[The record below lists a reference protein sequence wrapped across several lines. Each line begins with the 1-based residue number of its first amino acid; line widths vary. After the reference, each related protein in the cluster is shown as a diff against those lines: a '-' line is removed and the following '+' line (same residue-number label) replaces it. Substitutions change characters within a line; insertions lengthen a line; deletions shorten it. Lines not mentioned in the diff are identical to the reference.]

1 MLITLTIV
9 WVLTLSYV
17 LLMIVYWTGWKMQR
31 VFRVPANF
39 TPGTRVSIII
49 PARNEEGNIAACLSA
64 ILRNSY
70 PASLIEI
77 IVIDDHSTDNTAAIV
92 RNFDLP
98 NVKCL
103 SMANF
108 LKPNESLNAYKKKAL
123 EIGIA
128 HSSGELIIT
137 TDADCIAPP
146 EWLTNIAARFQKD
159 DSVMIVGP
167 VSFTCNGSLLET
179 FQSLD
184 FMSMQGITAAA
195 HRLRLG
201 NMSNGANLAFSRD
214 AFQQVGGYRDIDH
227 LASGDDFL
235 LMVKMQRMFP
245 GRIGYLKSRDAVVS
259 TAPQPSWDSFFQQR
273 IRWASKSGKYNDG
286 TLTAIL
292 LLVYLFNLLILALF
306 VASIWDL
313 TYFMLGI
320 VVITIKA
327 VVEVFFLLPVAIFFR
342 KVKEVFWLA
351 ILQPLHIS
359 YIILAGFLGLI
370 GDYKWKGRRVK

>member
-128 HSSGELIIT
+128 HSTGELIIT

>member
-39 TPGTRVSIII
+39 TPDTRVSIII

-128 HSSGELIIT
+128 HGTGELIVT

-146 EWLTNIAARFQKD
+146 EWLTNIAARFKKD
-159 DSVMIVGP
+159 DPVMIVGP
-167 VSFTCNGSLLET
+167 VSFTNNGSLLET

-201 NMSNGANLAFSRD
+201 NMSNGANLAFRRQ
-214 AFQQVGGYRDIDH
+214 AFHDVGGYKEIDH

-327 VVEVFFLLPVAIFFR
+327 VVEVFFLLPVAIFLK
-342 KVKEVFWLA
+342 KVKEVFWLSL
-351 ILQPLHIS
+351 LQPLHIP
-359 YIILAGFLGLI
+359 YIVLAGFLGLI